1 MAEGARIAEAAGA
14 DIIDINMGCPARHVT
29 GGQSG
34 SALMRDLDH
43 ALRLIEATVSSG
55 QSPGDAEDAARLG

>member
-1 MAEGARIAEAAGA
+1 MSFSSRAARRLDGGGRRIAEAAGA

-34 SALMRDLDH
+34 SALMR
-43 ALRLIEATVSSG
+43 I
-55 QSPGDAEDAARLG
+55 

>member
-1 MAEGARIAEAAGA
+1 
-14 DIIDINMGCPARHVT
+14 MGCPARHVT

-43 ALRLIEATVSSG
+43 ALKLIEATI
-55 QSPGDAEDAARLG
+55 AAVKVPVTLKMRAGPRPRACS

>member
-1 MAEGARIAEAAGA
+1 
-14 DIIDINMGCPARHVT
+14 MGCPAKHVT

-43 ALRLIEATVSSG
+43 ALTLIEATVSAVVG
-55 QSPGDAEDAARLG
+55 AGHAEDAAGLGPAIA

>member
-1 MAEGARIAEAAGA
+1 MGEGARIAEEAGA

-43 ALRLIEATVSSG
+43 AREPDRG
-55 QSPGDAEDAARLG
+55 DDRRGDACR